1 MVIAPIK
8 ICENIIDRIA
18 GLETKLC
25 ITKYIP
31 NDTNDPNNID
41 FVKFNSKSSAL
52 ENIIFIR
59 DQTITGSAKRIQE
72 VYVETSLKS
81 EPNNEINSSDANPL
95 KKKNEIGI
103 ANDNIN
109 TLRNLV
115 LISETSCLFFALL
128 NSGNNI
134 SKLAAT
140 NWNTISKIRLDQA
153 RTPNTEPE

>member
-8 ICENIIDRIA
+8 ICEKIIDRIA
-18 GLETKLC
+18 GLEAKLC
-25 ITKYIP
+25 ITLYIP

-41 FVKFNSKSSAL
+41 FVKLNSKFSAL

-95 KKKNEIGI
+95 KRKNEIGI
-103 ANDNIN
+103 ANDNTN
-109 TLRNLV
+109 TLLNLV
-115 LISETSCLFFALL
+115 LIAETSCLVFALL

-140 NWNTISKIRLDQA
+140 SWNTISKIRLDQA

>member
-1 MVIAPIK
+1 M
-8 ICENIIDRIA
+8 
-18 GLETKLC
+18 
-25 ITKYIP
+25 
-31 NDTNDPNNID
+31 
-41 FVKFNSKSSAL
+41 NSKSSAL

-95 KKKNEIGI
+95 KRKNEIGI
-103 ANDNIN
+103 ANDNTN
-109 TLRNLV
+109 TLLNLV
-115 LISETSCLFFALL
+115 LTSETSCLVFALL

-140 NWNTISKIRLDQA
+140 SWNTISKIRLDQA

>member
-1 MVIAPIK
+1 M
-8 ICENIIDRIA
+8 
-18 GLETKLC
+18 
-25 ITKYIP
+25 
-31 NDTNDPNNID
+31 D
-41 FVKFNSKSSAL
+41 FVKLNSKSSAL

-95 KKKNEIGI
+95 KRKNEIGI

-109 TLRNLV
+109 TLLNLV
-115 LISETSCLFFALL
+115 LISETSCLVLALL

-140 NWNTISKIRLDQA
+140 SWNTISKIRLDQA